1 MRVHDG
7 RIVKL
12 DVEEVLLPN
21 GNVVTLEIVRHR
33 GAAAVVPVD
42 DEGRAVLIRQYR
54 HATKGYLLE
63 VPAGT
68 LDPGEAPEACALRE
82 VEEETTLRC
91 RLTRPLPST
100 RYVDARGR
108 PKVVRWWVMEPLGDP
123 DAAAASNEVDEVRWL
138 PPQEARALL
147 TYRRDHDVLDAV

>member
-1 MRVHDG
+1 VG
-7 RIVKL
+7 SAL
-12 DVEEVLLPN
+12 EAGEEGVSAVVRAAGGVVVRDTGAGEHVLL
-21 GNVVTLEIVRHR
+21 VHR
-33 GAAAVVPVD
+33 SKYD
-42 DEGRAVLIRQYR
+42 DWTFPKGKAEGDE
-54 HATKGYLLE
+54 T
-63 VPAGT
+63 
-68 LDPGEAPEACALRE
+68 DEACALRE
-82 VEEETTLRC
+82 GEEETTLRC

-147 TYRRDHDVLDAV
+147 TYRRDHDLLDAV

>member
-1 MRVHDG
+1 VG
-7 RIVKL
+7 SAL
-12 DVEEVLLPN
+12 EAGEEGVSAVVRAAGGVVVRDTGAGEHVLL
-21 GNVVTLEIVRHR
+21 VHR
-33 GAAAVVPVD
+33 SKYD
-42 DEGRAVLIRQYR
+42 DWTFPKGKAEGDE
-54 HATKGYLLE
+54 T
-63 VPAGT
+63 
-68 LDPGEAPEACALRE
+68 DEACALRE

-147 TYRRDHDVLDAV
+147 TYRRDHDLLDAV

>member
-1 MRVHDG
+1 VSAVVRAAGGVVVRDTGAGEH
-7 RIVKL
+7 
-12 DVEEVLLPN
+12 VLL
-21 GNVVTLEIVRHR
+21 VHR
-33 GAAAVVPVD
+33 SKYD
-42 DEGRAVLIRQYR
+42 DWTFPKGKAEGDE
-54 HATKGYLLE
+54 T
-63 VPAGT
+63 
-68 LDPGEAPEACALRE
+68 DEACALRE

-138 PPQEARALL
+138 PSQEARALL
-147 TYRRDHDVLDAV
+147 TYRRDHDLLDAV

>member
-1 MRVHDG
+1 VSAVVRAAGGVVVRDTGAGEH
-7 RIVKL
+7 
-12 DVEEVLLPN
+12 VLL
-21 GNVVTLEIVRHR
+21 VHR
-33 GAAAVVPVD
+33 SKYD
-42 DEGRAVLIRQYR
+42 DW
-54 HATKGYLLE
+54 TFPKGKAE
-63 VPAGT
+63 RDET
-68 LDPGEAPEACALRE
+68 DEACALRE

-138 PPQEARALL
+138 PPQDARALL
-147 TYRRDHDVLDAV
+147 TYRRDHDLLDAV

>member
-1 MRVHDG
+1 VSAVVRAAGGVVVRDTGAGEH
-7 RIVKL
+7 
-12 DVEEVLLPN
+12 VLL
-21 GNVVTLEIVRHR
+21 VHR
-33 GAAAVVPVD
+33 SKYD
-42 DEGRAVLIRQYR
+42 DWTFPKGKAEGDE
-54 HATKGYLLE
+54 T
-63 VPAGT
+63 
-68 LDPGEAPEACALRE
+68 DEACALRE

-147 TYRRDHDVLDAV
+147 TYRRDHDLLDAV